1 MTFEEKRLK
10 RLMANAGLPTP
21 ELGMPGGGPLRLSPV
36 FAPPAAVAPGPVP
49 VPVAVPAAGAAPPVA
64 PPSAGQEYASNALLG
79 FGLGATSESPIGAGI
94 GAGLGLLG
102 TYLNR
107 RRAKPIR
114 LAAGGAAKERKD
126 YPRTRPPKKL
136 PKGMGKATRGH
147 KQF

>member
-1 MTFEEKRLK
+1 MTFEDRRLK
-10 RLMANAGLPTP
+10 RLLAQAGLPQP
-21 ELGMPGGGPLRLSPV
+21 ELGLPGGGPLKLSPV
-36 FAPPAAVAPGPVP
+36 FQPPAAVAPGGIPIP
-49 VPVAVPAAGAAPPVA
+49 VPAAGAAPPVA
-64 PPSAGQEYASNALLG
+64 PPSAGQDYASNALLG

-94 GAGLGLLG
+94 GAGLGVLG

-114 LAAGGAAKERKD
+114 MAAGGAAKERKD

>member
-1 MTFEEKRLK
+1 MTFEDKRLK
-10 RLMANAGLPTP
+10 RLLAQAGLPQP
-21 ELGMPGGGPLRLSPV
+21 ELGLAGASPLKLSPV
-36 FAPPAAVAPGPVP
+36 FAPPAAVAPVGPVQVP
-49 VPVAVPAAGAAPPVA
+49 VPVPAAGAAPP
-64 PPSAGQEYASNALLG
+64 PQTAGQEYAQNALLG